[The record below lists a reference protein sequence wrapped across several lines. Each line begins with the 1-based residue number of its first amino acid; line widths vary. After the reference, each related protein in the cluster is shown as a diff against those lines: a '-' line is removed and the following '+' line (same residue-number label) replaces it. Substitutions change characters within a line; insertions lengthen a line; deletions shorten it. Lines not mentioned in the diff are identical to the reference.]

1 MSENV
6 TQLECILLQKF
17 SEYDILGQLF
27 YNRRSMK
34 MKKKLLILLTSI
46 LSVFFI
52 FTGVKADDTIDIV
65 FDNAYA
71 PFEFKDSDQVYK
83 GLDVDIIN
91 EVAKR
96 SGWTM
101 NQTFPGFDAAVNAV
115 QSGSADALMAGTT
128 ITEARKKVFTFS
140 DPYFDTKIVV
150 ATTKSNTISS
160 YKDLKGKTVGVKN
173 GTAAQAFL
181 EENKDKYGFSIKTF
195 DTGDL
200 MYNSLSTGAVDAV
213 MDDEAV
219 IQYAI
224 QQGQDLSI
232 DIEGEAI
239 GSFGFSVKKGSQYE
253 YLVEDFNKA
262 LAAMKEDGTYEKIM
276 NTWLGSSTASAETTD
291 YSSRLTLTGDA
302 NAKATPVKSS
312 YTIVADSSFAPF
324 EYQDENGEYVGIDME
339 LIKAIAEQQGFT
351 ITIQNPGFDAA
362 LNAVQAGQADAVI
375 AGMSITDARK
385 EIFDFSDAYYTSNIL
400 LAVKNGSD
408 IVSYEDLSGKTVGAK
423 NGTASYTFL
432 EENKDKYGYT
442 LKAFDE
448 ASGMYDSLN
457 SGSID
462 ALMDDEAVLLYA
474 IQQGRDFA
482 TPIPGEKSGEIG
494 FAVKKGTNPEL
505 IEMFNNGMAALV
517 ASGKYDEIL
526 NKYFNTTE
534 ETSTTT
540 SAVDETTIVGLLKN
554 NYGQLLS
561 GLGITIGLAL
571 LSFAI
576 AIVIGIIFGM
586 FAVSPIKAL
595 RVTASVFVDVVRGIP
610 LMIVAA
616 FIFWGIP
623 NLIESIT
630 GQQSPI
636 NDFVAGTIAL
646 SLNSGAYIA
655 EIVRGGIQAVPAG
668 QMEASRSL
676 GISYGTTMRKI
687 ILPQAGKIMLPN
699 FINQFVITLKDTT
712 IISAIGLV
720 ELFQAG
726 KIIIARNYQS
736 FRMYAILAIIYLV
749 VITLLTRLARNLEKG
764 GK

>member
-1 MSENV
+1 
-6 TQLECILLQKF
+6 
-17 SEYDILGQLF
+17 
-27 YNRRSMK
+27 
-34 MKKKLLILLTSI
+34 MKKKLLMLLASI
-46 LSVFFI
+46 LPVFFI

-71 PFEFKDSDQVYK
+71 PFEFKDSDQIYK

-101 NQTFPGFDAAVNAV
+101 NQSFPGFDAAVNAV
-115 QSGSADALMAGTT
+115 QAGSADALMAGTT

-140 DPYFDTKIVV
+140 DPYFDTKIVI
-150 ATTKSNTISS
+150 ATTKANTISS

-173 GTAAQAFL
+173 GTAAQNFL
-181 EENKDKYGFSIKTF
+181 EENKDKYGYNVKTF

-200 MYNSLSTGAVDAV
+200 MYNSLSAGAVDAV

-262 LAAMKEDGTYEKIM
+262 LAEMKKDGTYETIM
-276 NTWLGSSTASAETTD
+276 NKWLGASTASTENTD
-291 YSSRLTLTGDA
+291 YSSRLSLTGNA
-302 NAKATPVKSS
+302 SAKATPVKSS

-324 EYQDENGEYVGIDME
+324 EYQDESGNYVGIDME

-385 EIFDFSDAYYTSNIL
+385 EIFDFSNAYYTSNIL

-408 IVSYEDLSGKTVGAK
+408 IASYEDLKGKTVGAK
-423 NGTASYTFL
+423 NGTASYSFL
-432 EENKDKYGYT
+432 EENKAKYGYT

-448 ASGMYDSLN
+448 ASSMYDSLN

-482 TPIPGEKSGEIG
+482 TPIPGEKSGEYG

-505 IEMFNNGMAALV
+505 IEMFNNGLAALV
-517 ASGKYDEIL
+517 ESGEYDEIM
-526 NKYFNTTE
+526 NKYFNSTKETDNTTE
-534 ETSTTT
+534 STVNE
-540 SAVDETTIVGLLKN
+540 STIFGLIKN

-586 FAVSPIKAL
+586 FAVSPVKAL

-623 NLIESIT
+623 NLLESIT

-749 VITLLTRLARNLEKG
+749 VITLLTRLARKLEKG